1 MQNSLVRAYSE
12 MVTSDLLNSPL
23 RAELQRYSSARGTVS
38 LAATDEAWLAIPP
51 YARARFQIVNGTLY
65 KAPARC
71 VYRRDETIAWALLQM
86 LERHPDQPDVDVVFN
101 CRDGPLLRRRWASK
115 SGQRPMVFTFS
126 TDDEHAELAF
136 PDYTLWGLPGKLKP
150 WAQLRLDLLHRAQ
163 LPWAER
169 DPRLFASGV
178 VNSYHSSI
186 GVRTRERL
194 WQCANHPRLSLHF
207 HRLYYERFYSTEE
220 HCAHRYVLLAPG
232 SHAPWLDHM
241 KQKMLCGSL
250 VFFLEAD
257 EGQTLE
263 EQRPRPICSDDAA
276 DAMAAT
282 DGGRRLQRRQRRRQQ
297 QQQQQQQQQRR
308 QQRRQ
313 QQQRT
318 PQPEQQRCMRRP
330 QYDVLTR
337 LLVPGVHYVSVPLP
351 PPERNICTALDEA
364 VSWADAHPHKA
375 QAIARAGRALVRDEM
390 SMRQI
395 YAYMS
400 EALRG
405 AGALLRYDAAL
416 GVNASNAS
424 RVPAEAEAFVAAM
437 RNDTSYPV
445 TSQIRANDWAD
456 VVLRYNYS
464 SMGAGFRASAAYLR
478 QVVAEIHAKQ
488 REEEQAR
495 RAKVAER
502 KRQRGRG
509 GAGRRRGR
517 GGGGRGGRGRLR
529 RI

>member
-1 MQNSLVRAYSE
+1 MMIDARMQDYSVVIA
-12 MVTSDLLNSPL
+12 MVDLLSTPL
-23 RAELQRYSSARGTVS
+23 RAELRRYASDPGTVS
-38 LAATDEAWLAIPP
+38 LAATNEAWLAIPP

-71 VYRRDETIAWALLQM
+71 VYRRDETMAWALLQM
-86 LERHPDQPDVDVVFN
+86 IERHPDQPDTDVVFN

-126 TDDEHAELAF
+126 TDDDHAELAF

-178 VNSYHSSI
+178 VNSYHASV

-194 WQCANHPRLSLHF
+194 WQCSGHPRLSLHF

-257 EGQTLE
+257 EGQTLQQ
-263 EQRPRPICSDDAA
+263 QRPRPFCGDDDA
-276 DAMAAT
+276 DATAAT
-282 DGGRRLQRRQRRRQQ
+282 TDRGRRLQRRRRQRLQ
-297 QQQQQQQQQRR
+297 QQEQR

-313 QQQRT
+313 QPQTPQLQQR
-318 PQPEQQRCMRRP
+318 RCMRRP

-351 PPERNICTALDEA
+351 PPERNICTALAEA
-364 VSWADAHPHKA
+364 VSWADAHPRTA
-375 QAIARAGRALVRDEM
+375 RAIARAGRALVRDEM

-395 YAYMS
+395 YGYMS

-405 AGALLRYDAAL
+405 AGALLSYDAAL
-416 GVNASNAS
+416 GVAASNAS
-424 RVPAEAEAFVAAM
+424 VVPAHSADAFVAAM

-445 TSQIRANDWAD
+445 TSQIRATDWAD

-464 SMGAGFRASAAYLR
+464 SMGASFRASAAYLR
-478 QVVAEIHAKQ
+478 QVVAEINAKR
-488 REEEQAR
+488 REEEEAR
-495 RAKVAER
+495 KAKVAAER

-509 GAGRRRGR
+509 GGGGGRRRGR
-517 GGGGRGGRGRLR
+517 GGGGRGGRGRPR
-529 RI
+529 Q